1 MKKSIEL
8 AKKNRISRGIIF
20 ALKFITEFLR
30 GYLTFRN
37 IGPTITVYG
46 SARFKPGEK
55 YYDMALAVGK
65 KLALNGIAVMTGG
78 GPGVMEAA
86 NKGAKLV
93 GGKSYGCSV
102 VIPCEQRSNK
112 YVDKSVVFKYFFT
125 RKFMLARFSSAFI
138 ALPGGYGTMD
148 EIFEMAT
155 LVKTEKISE
164 FPIVLIGSEYWQ
176 PLLDYLKN
184 TFVKNGTIYAEEL
197 ECFYLTDSID
207 SALEYIETAVKRINN
222 EQQS

>member
-1 MKKSIEL
+1 
-8 AKKNRISRGIIF
+8 
-20 ALKFITEFLR
+20 
-30 GYLTFRN
+30 
-37 IGPTITVYG
+37 
-46 SARFKPGEK
+46 
-55 YYDMALAVGK
+55 MALDVGK
-65 KLALNGIAVMTGG
+65 RLALNGVAVMTGG
-78 GPGVMEAA
+78 GPGIMEAA

-102 VIPCEQRSNK
+102 IIPCEQRSNK
-112 YVDKSVVFKYFFT
+112 FIDKSVVFKYFFT

-176 PLLDYLKN
+176 PLLDYLKD
-184 TFVKNGTIYAEEL
+184 TFVKHGTIHAEEL

-207 SALEYIETAVKRINN
+207 AALEYIETAVKRINHD
-222 EQQS
+222 QQS